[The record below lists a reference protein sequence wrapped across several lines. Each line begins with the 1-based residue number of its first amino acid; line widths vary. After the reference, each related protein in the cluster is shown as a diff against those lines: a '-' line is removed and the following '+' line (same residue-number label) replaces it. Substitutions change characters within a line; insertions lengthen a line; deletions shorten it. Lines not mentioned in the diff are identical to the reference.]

1 MITKEDVEHIAQL
14 ADIGIAPEDVEEF
27 TRQFNAIL
35 EYFDILD
42 QVPGQ
47 TEKGMMEHNIFR
59 DDEVTPSLPQEEV
72 LGNAP
77 ATEDGFFR
85 APRVM

>member
-14 ADIGIAPEDVEEF
+14 ADIGISPGEVEEF
-27 TRQFNAIL
+27 THQFNAIL

-42 QVPGQ
+42 QVPG
-47 TEKGMMEHNIFR
+47 EEVGKIAEHNIFR
-59 DDEVTPSLPQEEV
+59 DDEVTPSLPLEDI

-77 ATEDGFFR
+77 ATEEGFLR